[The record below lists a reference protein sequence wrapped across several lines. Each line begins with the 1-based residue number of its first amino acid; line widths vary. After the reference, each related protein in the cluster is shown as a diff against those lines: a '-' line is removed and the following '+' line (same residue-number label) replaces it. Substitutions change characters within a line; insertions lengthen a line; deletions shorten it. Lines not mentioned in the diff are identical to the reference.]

1 MAWTQIMQRSALK
14 HVTLLIKR
22 SLKSLE
28 NAAKIMAYL
37 TKFWKI
43 NYENEMPGHQ
53 DIQADK
59 QDPGNL
65 LAACGLGRSTSIFD
79 GYVAKYMKTT
89 KAPKISSKK
98 AGNNAKKLKP
108 TSKPTTKDY
117 QKRSITCTV

>member
-1 MAWTQIMQRSALK
+1 MQRSALK
-14 HVTLLIKR
+14 HVTLLIKT
-22 SLKSLE
+22 KF
-28 NAAKIMAYL
+28 KIIRKCSQNYGVFK
-37 TKFWKI
+37 KFWKI

-89 KAPKISSKK
+89 KS
-98 AGNNAKKLKP
+98 
-108 TSKPTTKDY
+108 T
-117 QKRSITCTV
+117 

>member
-1 MAWTQIMQRSALK
+1 
-14 HVTLLIKR
+14 
-22 SLKSLE
+22 
-28 NAAKIMAYL
+28 MAYL

-43 NYENEMPGHQ
+43 NYKNEMPGHQ
-53 DIQADK
+53 DIQSDK

-65 LAACGLGRSTSIFD
+65 LGVCGLGRSTSIFD